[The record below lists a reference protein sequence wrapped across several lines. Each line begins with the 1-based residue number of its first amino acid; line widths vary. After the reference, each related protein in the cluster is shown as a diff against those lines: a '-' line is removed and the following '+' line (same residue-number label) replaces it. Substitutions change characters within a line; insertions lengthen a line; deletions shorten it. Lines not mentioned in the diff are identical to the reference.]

1 MENSKNSKLD
11 PSNQFRGIL
20 NTHFLRPTS
29 KHLYI
34 IKLTKL
40 MNITGMNMDEI
51 IHSPEEITNLVE
63 DMDITDSTRVSFI
76 SSIMAYF
83 IYNNDNLKEKEFDLF
98 QKWNEIKAKFSESIK
113 KRYIEHRPTTKQRL
127 AFMDYDELQKIKEQL
142 PFGQE
147 RLLMTLYLDLPPV
160 RADYFNCQLKDTDDG
175 DGNYIIFDDELGND
189 ISGLLILNDYKTS
202 KKYSRIEIPIPTKVM
217 NDILECL
224 KDRKTFDNE
233 YSNYLFLTHTY
244 KKYRTRQSWTI
255 YANNTLKTL
264 LDNPNFSLTMF
275 RHIYISRPE
284 LGFNVGK
291 TTKEREEL
299 SKKMGHSTQMQIQ
312 YQWRN

>member
-83 IYNNDNLKEKEFDLF
+83 IYNNIIRVVVSKC
-98 QKWNEIKAKFSESIK
+98 
-113 KRYIEHRPTTKQRL
+113 
-127 AFMDYDELQKIKEQL
+127 
-142 PFGQE
+142 
-147 RLLMTLYLDLPPV
+147 
-160 RADYFNCQLKDTDDG
+160 YFNTMITFQRI
-175 DGNYIIFDDELGND
+175 GNL
-189 ISGLLILNDYKTS
+189 
-202 KKYSRIEIPIPTKVM
+202 
-217 NDILECL
+217 
-224 KDRKTFDNE
+224 
-233 YSNYLFLTHTY
+233 
-244 KKYRTRQSWTI
+244 
-255 YANNTLKTL
+255 
-264 LDNPNFSLTMF
+264 
-275 RHIYISRPE
+275 
-284 LGFNVGK
+284 
-291 TTKEREEL
+291 
-299 SKKMGHSTQMQIQ
+299 
-312 YQWRN
+312 